1 MRDCRRLF
9 QLVLSSCGESSV
21 ALVMTPAESCAL
33 PTNAYGVP
41 TGPLSGGVSAVTG
54 MKRSAVV
61 VESVEILVRARFAP
75 GSEES
80 TDTRD

>member
-1 MRDCRRLF
+1 MF

-33 PTNAYGVP
+33 PRNAYGVP
-41 TGPLSGGVSAVTG
+41 TGSSSGAVPDVMG

-61 VESVEILVRARFAP
+61 VESVEIFVRARFAP

-80 TDTRD
+80 TETRD